1 MIKDYRLTRCT
12 ADMVWERYEQKKSIH
27 RYAQFN
33 FYTIDRTNS
42 VKDTI
47 EERKKELKDYIVNG
61 SKPLLGYS
69 IDDEM
74 LDINYQDW
82 TEDKCAAVYKTQTE
96 QGERVTQK
104 ALDSIKACR
113 VSVIM
118 FTITLCLPHNVVLC
132 RDFLEKLIT
141 CGLMLIWDLETVKI
155 EVTEG

>member
-1 MIKDYRLTRCT
+1 MKKL
-12 ADMVWERYEQKKSIH
+12 KSIH
-27 RYAQFN
+27 RHAQFN